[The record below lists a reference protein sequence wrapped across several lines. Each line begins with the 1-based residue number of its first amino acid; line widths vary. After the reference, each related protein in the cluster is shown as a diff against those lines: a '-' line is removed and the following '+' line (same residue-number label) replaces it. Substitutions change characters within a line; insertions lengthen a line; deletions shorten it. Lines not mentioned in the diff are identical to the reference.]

1 MKKIGEVLS
10 LAAVLVLAC
19 ALRYTEPY
27 YVSDLGIVPDCGQY
41 AIAGYNLAHGKGLW
55 IYINDLK
62 LPLNYPCG
70 FPMILALFY
79 LLTDAALHQ
88 AIYVVL
94 AFSLVSILL
103 VYLFARRMFGPPT
116 ALLSS
121 LLLAVS
127 PLYVGYS
134 QVLISDT
141 VSNTFIIAGLW
152 LSWLAATRER
162 RDAWLWILAGLC
174 CGFSATV
181 HMLSGVTLIPL
192 CAACV
197 RGARGRLRNSILL
210 LVYAL
215 SGFAVGFS
223 PVLIYNAAACGSVF
237 KTGYD
242 YWARWGAG
250 QHNFSVMYA
259 IRNTA
264 VSERGDQR
272 GNVIFYLW
280 HFLGLSWPT
289 LFTPYF
295 FGALL
300 LALFGAAYCS
310 TGVRWSNRVFL
321 RAVLAPLAACAL
333 AIWFLIASGTAPVE
347 LPWIYAV
354 CLLASGVI
362 AVLLRWAD
370 PPVGKG
376 EGSRDISTFSAMSV
390 LLIVATVLV
399 LFFYSFQM
407 AKFFLPVVPLICV
420 LAAYGIITLVRACL
434 PAGVGSVTQAGLP
447 AGALSRAQ
455 AGHGS
460 NISHLLLRVPVAI
473 LLAVTAWGCAKP
485 FAGGDLR
492 HHAPTWWYEGFR
504 VLNPIAPDDAF
515 LISGIDGVYATHYFI
530 RGTHRTYMPIAREVE
545 YIRQRDLPL
554 TVAMEHP
561 EYIRGILKKG
571 KKVYMDGFTFNWW
584 ARYRAE
590 MEKGFR
596 FIPVATYYGGQLH
609 IYELLLR

>member
-1 MKKIGEVLS
+1 MKKIPEVLA

-27 YVSDLGIVPDCGQY
+27 YLADLGIVPDCGQY
-41 AIAGYNLAHGKGLW
+41 AIAGYNMAHGKGLW

-79 LLTDAALHQ
+79 LLTGAALHQ

-103 VYLFARRMFGPPT
+103 VYCFARRVCGPAT
-116 ALLSS
+116 AILSALLLSV
-121 LLLAVS
+121 A

-134 QVLISDT
+134 QVLISDM
-141 VSNTFIIAGLW
+141 VSNTFIIAGMW
-152 LSWLAATRER
+152 LSWSAAVKQER
-162 RDAWLWILAGLC
+162 GALLWILAGLC

-181 HMLSGVTLIPL
+181 HMLSGITVIPL

-197 RGARGRLRNSILL
+197 CGARGRLRDGILP

-215 SGFAVGFS
+215 SGFAMGFS

-237 KTGYD
+237 TTGYD
-242 YWARWGAG
+242 YWARWGKG
-250 QHNFSVMYA
+250 QHNFSLMYA

-272 GNVIFYLW
+272 GNVIYYLW
-280 HFLGLSWPT
+280 HFFGLSWPT
-289 LFTPYF
+289 MFAPYF
-295 FGALL
+295 FGALM

-310 TGVRWSNRVFL
+310 AGVRRSNRFFR
-321 RAVLAPLAACAL
+321 RAVLSSLAACAL
-333 AIWFLIASGTAPVE
+333 AVGLLISSGTATAE

-354 CLLASGVI
+354 CLCAAGVT
-362 AVLLRWAD
+362 AVLLPWD
-370 PPVGKG
+370 GLPVRG
-376 EGSRDISTFSAMSV
+376 EEASRGISTFSRMSV

-407 AKFFLPVVPLICV
+407 AKFFLPVVPFICV
-420 LAAYGIITLVRACL
+420 LAAYGIVVLVRECS
-434 PAGVGSVTQAGLP
+434 GVGI
-447 AGALSRAQ
+447 RR
-455 AGHGS
+455 
-460 NISHLLLRVPVAI
+460 LLLRVPVAI

-515 LISGIDGVYATHYFI
+515 LISGIDGVYVTHYFI
-530 RGTHRTYMPIAREVE
+530 RGTHRTYMPISREVE

-554 TVAMEHP
+554 KVAMEHP
-561 EYIRGILKKG
+561 GYIRGLLKEG

-609 IYELLLR
+609 IYELSPR

>member
-1 MKKIGEVLS
+1 MRIFVFEVLS
-10 LAAVLVLAC
+10 LAAVLVLAF

-27 YVSDLGIVPDCGQY
+27 YLADLGIVPDCGQY

-79 LLTDAALHQ
+79 LLTGAALHQ

-103 VYLFARRMFGPPT
+103 VYLFARRVCGPPSAILS
-116 ALLSS
+116 ALLLSV
-121 LLLAVS
+121 A

-134 QVLISDT
+134 QVLISDM

-152 LSWLAATRER
+152 LSWLAAIRER

-181 HMLSGVTLIPL
+181 HMLSGVTVIPL

-197 RGARGRLRNSILL
+197 RGARGRLRDSILL
-210 LVYAL
+210 LMYAL
-215 SGFAVGFS
+215 SGFVVGFS

-237 KTGYD
+237 RTGYD
-242 YWARWGAG
+242 YWARWGEG
-250 QHNFSVMYA
+250 QHNFSIMYA

-289 LFTPYF
+289 MFAPYF

-300 LALFGAAYCS
+300 FALFGAASCGA
-310 TGVRWSNRVFL
+310 GVRWSNRVFL
-321 RAVLAPLAACAL
+321 RAVLTPLAACAL
-333 AIWFLIASGTAPVE
+333 AVWILIASGTAPVE
-347 LPWIYAV
+347 QPWIYAV
-354 CLLASGVI
+354 CLLAAGAI
-362 AVLLRWAD
+362 AVLLPRD
-370 PPVGKG
+370 DMPGREG
-376 EGSRDISTFSAMSV
+376 EGGRGISTFSTMSV
-390 LLIVATVLV
+390 LLIIATVLV

-407 AKFFLPVVPLICV
+407 AKFFLPMVPFICV
-420 LAAYGIITLVRACL
+420 LAAYGIIILVRACL
-434 PAGVGSVTQAGLP
+434 PAGVASVTQAG
-447 AGALSRAQ
+447 R
-455 AGHGS
+455 GS
-460 NISHLLLRVPVAI
+460 DIRRLLLRVPVAI
-473 LLAVTAWGCAKP
+473 LVAVTAWGCAKP
-485 FAGGDLR
+485 FMSGDST
-492 HHAPTWWYEGFR
+492 HHAPTWWYEGFK
-504 VLNPIAPDDAF
+504 VLNQIAPDDAF
-515 LISGIDGVYATHYFI
+515 LISGIDGVYVTHYFI
-530 RGTHRTYMPIAREVE
+530 QGTRRTYMPISREVE

-554 TVAMEHP
+554 KVAAESP
-561 EYIRGILKKG
+561 DYIRELLRGG
-571 KKVYMDGFTFNWW
+571 KKVYMDGFTFIWW
-584 ARYRAE
+584 ASYRAA
-590 MEKGFR
+590 MERHFVLV
-596 FIPVATYYGGQLH
+596 PVAPYYGGRLH
-609 IYELLLR
+609 IYELALR

>member
-1 MKKIGEVLS
+1 MRILVFVFEVLS

-27 YVSDLGIVPDCGQY
+27 YLADLGIVPDCGQY

-70 FPMILALFY
+70 LPMILALFY
-79 LLTDAALHQ
+79 LFTGAALHQ

-103 VYLFARRMFGPPT
+103 VYCFARRVCGPAT
-116 ALLSS
+116 AILSALLLSV
-121 LLLAVS
+121 A

-134 QVLISDT
+134 QVLISDM

-152 LSWLAATRER
+152 LSWLAAIRER
-162 RDAWLWILAGLC
+162 RDAWRWILAGLC

-181 HMLSGVTLIPL
+181 HMLSGITVIPL

-197 RGARGRLRNSILL
+197 RGARGRLRDSILL

-215 SGFAVGFS
+215 SGFVVGFS

-237 KTGYD
+237 RTGYD
-242 YWARWGAG
+242 YWARWGEG
-250 QHNFSVMYA
+250 QHNFSLMYA

-272 GNVIFYLW
+272 GNVIYYLW

-289 LFTPYF
+289 MFAPYF

-300 LALFGAAYCS
+300 LALFGAAYCAA
-310 TGVRWSNRVFL
+310 GVGWSNRVFL
-321 RAVLAPLAACAL
+321 RAVLASLTACAL
-333 AIWFLIASGTAPVE
+333 AVWLLIASGTAPVE
-347 LPWIYAV
+347 LPWIYAL
-354 CLLASGVI
+354 CLFAAGAI
-362 AVLLRWAD
+362 AVLLPWDGLPARE
-370 PPVGKG
+370 G
-376 EGSRDISTFSAMSV
+376 EGGRGISTFGAMSV

-407 AKFFLPVVPLICV
+407 AKFFLPVVPFICV
-420 LAAYGIITLVRACL
+420 LAAYGIVVLVRECS
-434 PAGVGSVTQAGLP
+434 GVGI
-447 AGALSRAQ
+447 RR
-455 AGHGS
+455 
-460 NISHLLLRVPVAI
+460 LLLRVPVAI
-473 LLAVTAWGCAKP
+473 LIAVTAWGCAKP
-485 FAGGDLR
+485 FMSGQFT
-492 HHAPTWWYEGFR
+492 HHAPTWWYDGFK
-504 VLNPIAPDDAF
+504 VLNQIAPDDAF
-515 LISGIDGVYATHYFI
+515 LISGIDGVYVTHYFI
-530 RGTHRTYMPIAREVE
+530 QGTHRTYMPISREVE

-554 TVAMEHP
+554 KVAAESP
-561 EYIRGILKKG
+561 DYIRELLRGG

-584 ARYRAE
+584 ASYRVA
-590 MEKGFR
+590 MERDFV
-596 FIPVATYYGGQLH
+596 FVPVAPYYGGRLH
-609 IYELLLR
+609 MYELKPRAAS

>member
-1 MKKIGEVLS
+1 MKKTGELLL
-10 LAAVLVLAC
+10 LAAVLVLAY

-41 AIAGYNLAHGKGLW
+41 ATAGYNLAHGKGLW

-79 LLTDAALHQ
+79 LLTGAALHQ

-103 VYLFARRMFGPPT
+103 VYLFARRIFGPAT
-116 ALLSS
+116 AILSS

-134 QVLISDT
+134 QVLISDM
-141 VSNTFIIAGLW
+141 VSNAFIVAGLW
-152 LSWLAATRER
+152 LSCLAAARER
-162 RDAWLWILAGLC
+162 RDAWMWILAGMC

-181 HMLSGVTLIPL
+181 HMLSGITVIPL

-197 RGARGRLRNSILL
+197 SGARGRLRGSFPLL
-210 LVYAL
+210 AYAL

-223 PVLIYNAAACGSVF
+223 PVLVYNAVACGGVF
-237 KTGYD
+237 TTGYD

-250 QHNFSVMYA
+250 QHNFSFMYA

-264 VSERGDQR
+264 VSERGDQL
-272 GNVIFYLW
+272 GNIIFYLW
-280 HFLGLSWPT
+280 HFFGLSWPT
-289 LFTPYF
+289 FFAPYF
-295 FGALL
+295 FGVLM
-300 LALFGAAYCS
+300 LAVFGAASCAAA
-310 TGVRWSNRVFL
+310 VRCGNRIFL
-321 RAVLAPLAACAL
+321 PALLAPLAASAL
-333 AIWFLIASGTAPVE
+333 AVWFLIASGTAPVRM
-347 LPWIYAV
+347 PWVYVV
-354 CLLASGVI
+354 CLIASGII
-362 AVLLRWAD
+362 AVLLRWTD
-370 PPVGKG
+370 QPVGKG
-376 EGSRDISTFSAMSV
+376 EAVRGVSTFIAISL
-390 LLIVATVLV
+390 LLIVTTVLV

-407 AKFFLPVVPLICV
+407 AKFFLPMVPFVCV
-420 LAAYGIITLVRACL
+420 LAAYGTVVLVRACL
-434 PAGVGSVTQAGLP
+434 PATAFSFSHSGDGSAI
-447 AGALSRAQ
+447 R
-455 AGHGS
+455 
-460 NISHLLLRVPVAI
+460 LLMRVPVAV
-473 LLAVTAWGCAKP
+473 LLGVVAWGCAKP

-504 VLNPIAPDDAF
+504 VLNSIAPDDAF
-515 LISGIDGVYATHYFI
+515 LISGIDGVYVTHYFI

-554 TVAMEHP
+554 TVAAERP
-561 EYIRGILKKG
+561 DYIKELLENG
-571 KKVYMDGFTFNWW
+571 KKVYMDGFTFTWW

-590 MEKGFR
+590 MERDFR
-596 FIPVATYYGGQLH
+596 FTPVATYYGGQLH
-609 IYELLLR
+609 VYELSLRSGAEKITRF